1 MLKVTLDRIDHH
13 ILDLLQTDNRI
24 ANAKLA
30 AAVGLSPPACSR
42 RVARLHKAGII
53 VKDVAIVDPAMA
65 GKDVRVIVAVTLAT
79 RRKERIE
86 SFQIKIRQRAEVM
99 QCYMVA
105 GAVDFFVVAALGDVA
120 AYADFASEVFAG
132 DHNVSSY
139 ESWFVLGRT
148 ARDEARHHG
157 PAGCDPRGHNG

>member
-1 MLKVTLDRIDHH
+1 MMFFDRR

-24 ANAKLA
+24 ANTALA

-42 RVARLHKAGII
+42 RVARLHDLGVI
-53 VKDVAIVDPAMA
+53 VKNVAVIDPAMA
-65 GKDVRVIVAVTLAT
+65 GKGVQVIVAVTLET
-79 RRKERIE
+79 RRKDRIE
-86 SFQIKIRQRAEVM
+86 SFQHKIRGRPEVM

-120 AYADFASEVFAG
+120 AYADFASEVFAA

-139 ESWFVLGRT
+139 ESWFVLGEVKNET
-148 ARDEARHHG
+148 KIELAAS
-157 PAGCDPRGHNG
+157 